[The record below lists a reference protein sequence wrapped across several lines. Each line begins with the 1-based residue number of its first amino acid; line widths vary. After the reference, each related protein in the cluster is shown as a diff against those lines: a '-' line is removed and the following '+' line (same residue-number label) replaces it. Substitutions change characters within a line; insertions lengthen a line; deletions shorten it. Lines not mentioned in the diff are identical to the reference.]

1 MPSFGAA
8 VPVLIRPLGKMRSM
22 KQLICIEERTF
33 RELCSRIEMLS
44 QLAERL
50 QNKLKLSYSE
60 EWIDGEEVCR
70 QLNITKRTLQAYRE
84 RGVLPFS
91 FIEGKTLFRQ
101 KEIED
106 FLQSRTVESE

>member
-1 MPSFGAA
+1 
-8 VPVLIRPLGKMRSM
+8 M

-50 QNKLKLSYSE
+50 QSKLKLLHPE

-70 QLNITKRTLQAYRE
+70 QLNISKRTLHTYRE

-91 FIEGKTLFRQ
+91 SIEGKTLFRQ
-101 KEIED
+101 KDIEG